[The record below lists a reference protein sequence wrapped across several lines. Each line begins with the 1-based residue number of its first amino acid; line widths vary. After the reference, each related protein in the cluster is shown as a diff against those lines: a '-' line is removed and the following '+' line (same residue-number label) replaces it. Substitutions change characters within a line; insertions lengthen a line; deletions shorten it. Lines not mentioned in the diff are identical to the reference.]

1 MYGWI
6 LHISCRYQNTTQ
18 GWRIV
23 NPTPLGAIVA
33 RHTHGVVPVADI
45 DARQVATVLDTEP
58 TYLRKLGCGMCRP
71 GPGLAEKIER
81 LSGGEIKREEL
92 VFPGAAA

>member
-1 MYGWI
+1 MRKPLETSI
-6 LHISCRYQNTTQ
+6 ARYK
-18 GWRIV
+18 RE
-23 NPTPLGAIVA
+23 
-33 RHTHGVVPVADI
+33 HGLTYAQLAKVF
-45 DARQVATVLDTEP
+45 DTEA

-92 VFPGAAA
+92 VFPKAAA